1 MNTPVISW
9 NAMLNMEKVELELIT
24 DPDMY
29 IFFEKGM
36 RGGASDNSTRYNE
49 VNNNYLKS
57 YDSKHK
63 SKHIIYSD
71 KTLYVVIQCLSF
83 FQQTASNE

>member
-49 VNNNYLKS
+49 VNNNYLNLMTQNTNQN
-57 YDSKHK
+57 
-63 SKHIIYSD
+63 I
-71 KTLYVVIQCLSF
+71 LYT
-83 FQQTASNE
+83 QTKYCMWLYNV

>member
-1 MNTPVISW
+1 
-9 NAMLNMEKVELELIT
+9 MLNMEKVELELLA

-36 RGGASDNSTRYNE
+36 RGGASYNSTRYNE

-57 YDSKHK
+57 YDSKH
-63 SKHIIYSD
+63 IIYSD
-71 KTLYVVIQCLSF
+71 KILYVVIQCLSF

>member
-9 NAMLNMEKVELELIT
+9 NAMLNMEKVELELLA

-36 RGGASDNSTRYNE
+36 RGGASYNSTRYNE

-57 YDSKHK
+57 YDSKH
-63 SKHIIYSD
+63 IIYSD
-71 KTLYVVIQCLSF
+71 KILYVVIQCLSF